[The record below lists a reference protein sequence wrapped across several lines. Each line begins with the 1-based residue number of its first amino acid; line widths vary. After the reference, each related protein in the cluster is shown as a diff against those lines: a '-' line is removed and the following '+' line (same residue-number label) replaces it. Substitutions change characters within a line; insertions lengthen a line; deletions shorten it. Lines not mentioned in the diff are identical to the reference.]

1 MTTIWSGLSVGAIYA
16 LVAMAYNVGL
26 MTSGVLNFAQAQFVG
41 IALFAMY
48 LLLVPLHL
56 PVVVAIAITI
66 AGVTLLA
73 LVQEELTIRPVPPSR
88 LNPTALI
95 TTIGASLVI
104 SSLIGRVGGT
114 NIFSVPLL
122 GNNDSF
128 DLLGGRLQPSDLLPI
143 IVAILAAIGLQL
155 MSTRTTFGL
164 AGQATSEDRDAAA
177 LRGINYRRMV
187 LLSFALG
194 GAIAAVAGIAS
205 VAKTF
210 AVAGVADTYVVKAFV
225 CLALFGF
232 GSQKG
237 ALAGGATV
245 GLVEAFAGRYLG
257 ADYSNLSVMILLLAV
272 LMLRP
277 GGVFSLERGARV
289 I

>member
-1 MTTIWSGLSVGAIYA
+1 MTTVWSGLSVGAIYA

-48 LLLVPLHL
+48 LLLVPLGL
-56 PVVVAIAITI
+56 PAIVAVVVTVAVVTI
-66 AGVTLLA
+66 LA

-88 LNPTALI
+88 LYPTALI

-104 SSLIGRVGGT
+104 SSLIGRLGGT
-114 NIFSVPLL
+114 NIFGVPLIV
-122 GNNDSF
+122 NNAAF
-128 DLLGGRLQPSDLLPI
+128 DLFGGRVQPSDLLLVG
-143 IVAILAAIGLQL
+143 VAILAAIGLEL

-164 AGQATSEDRDAAA
+164 AGLATSEDRDAAA

-194 GAIAAVAGIAS
+194 GAIAAIAGIAS
-205 VAKTF
+205 VEKTY
-210 AVAGVADTYVVKAFV
+210 AVAGVADSYVVKSFV

-245 GLVEAFAGRYLG
+245 GLVEAFAGRYFG
-257 ADYSNLSVMILLLAV
+257 ADYSNLSVMILLLVV

-277 GGVFSLERGARV
+277 GGVFSTERGARL